1 MLSPLR
7 CRVATATAL
16 LLPLLGGDFLASAP
30 ARAQSTSPVRVP
42 LQWASDPDN
51 TSIRKLGLLAALNG
65 GQPQLFEFDTGGTG
79 FFATYGNGSTW
90 WGSAP
95 ACSTSPCTPFTTTYD
110 SGLTYSGNLVSGSV
124 TLFGGTAAHPLLSA
138 TGLSLGQTTSITCNP
153 AADCASKIGKTSESG
168 WDSATGQRQPP
179 VQGNFYGDFGL
190 SLRNGGSAGPNSLI
204 TQDAFWAAFD
214 PAIRRGYRV
223 HAASS
228 NPWVQF
234 GLSAADLAPQPRRFA
249 LNSTGGTS
257 VGSLQVSDGS
267 TVFAAPDLTT
277 LLFDTGATTT
287 IHTGHITINNV
298 SFPPGNVPCSLTSL
312 GCPFPTN
319 QPNST
324 TVLNGAQVQMSG
336 LSLSTGLPIP
346 ILDFVAGSTKT
357 TSPAFNEVAVQGYST
372 ASSNLAPACAALPS
386 PQPCFYVNTGILP
399 FLSNDVIV
407 DLASWSIANP
417 QGDLTLIPQVPAPPA
432 LAAPFF
438 ALAAARRLRRRL
450 LPQRKA

>member
-1 MLSPLR
+1 
-7 CRVATATAL
+7 
-16 LLPLLGGDFLASAP
+16 
-30 ARAQSTSPVRVP
+30 
-42 LQWASDPDN
+42 
-51 TSIRKLGLLAALNG
+51 
-65 GQPQLFEFDTGGTG
+65 
-79 FFATYGNGSTW
+79 
-90 WGSAP
+90 
-95 ACSTSPCTPFTTTYD
+95 
-110 SGLTYSGNLVSGSV
+110 VSGSV
-124 TLFGGTAAHPLLSA
+124 TLFGGSASHPLLSA

-257 VGSLQVSDGS
+257 VGSLQVSNGS
-267 TVFAAPDLTT
+267 SVFAAPDLTT

-287 IHTGHITINNV
+287 IHTGQITINNV

-336 LSLSTGLPIP
+336 LSLSLSTGLPIP